1 MPICG
6 TRNLEA
12 IFVDLEICSL
22 LLGPIVC
29 TLYSRS
35 IAKPFLFIRNRNHWI
50 FMGNSLVCQ
59 SFVTAL
65 ATGKD
70 RFLEQLSIN
79 LKLLRDESES
89 NLNKNGLILAMMDA
103 SQKQQHQ
110 VLSSKL
116 HSQARKMNLSGMSE
130 SAGLV

>member
-1 MPICG
+1 M
-6 TRNLEA
+6 
-12 IFVDLEICSL
+12 DLEICSL

-35 IAKPFLFIRNRNHWI
+35 IAKPFLFIRNRKNHWI

-65 ATGKD
+65 ATGKG

-89 NLNKNGLILAMMDA
+89 NMNKNGSMLAMMDRTTA
-103 SQKQQHQ
+103 SGAQF
-110 VLSSKL
+110 
-116 HSQARKMNLSGMSE
+116 QAPFTGEENE
-130 SAGLV
+130 SVGNV